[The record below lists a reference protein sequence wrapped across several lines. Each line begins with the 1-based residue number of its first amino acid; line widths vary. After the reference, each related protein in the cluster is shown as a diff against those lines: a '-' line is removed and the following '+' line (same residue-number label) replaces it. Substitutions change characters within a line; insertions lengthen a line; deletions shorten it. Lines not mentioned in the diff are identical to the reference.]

1 MISYNL
7 SVNRNT
13 VTMIYT
19 LLNTRAYRFTFID
32 TYYVIASIKFLGVL
46 LKKLQDLIIIKGYD
60 SYKSRVVI
68 HFLEYILM
76 INSQQLTLVL
86 FLVLDLKNHDLI
98 LGL

>member
-46 LKKLQDLIIIKGYD
+46 LKKL
-60 SYKSRVVI
+60 
-68 HFLEYILM
+68 
-76 INSQQLTLVL
+76 
-86 FLVLDLKNHDLI
+86 
-98 LGL
+98 